1 VAPIGFRLYDQICAA
16 DETGSLQPGGTSERN
31 SIGTCTELGAE
42 HLRLRAK
49 NCWVPLLAIHLA
61 MAITC
66 GWFLLG
72 ASDVWKYCYAIPVR
86 DLWGVAV
93 WAAGLFSQTVVWRDQ
108 QLTLDADGT
117 IVSSARLL

>member
-1 VAPIGFRLYDQICAA
+1 
-16 DETGSLQPGGTSERN
+16 
-31 SIGTCTELGAE
+31 
-42 HLRLRAK
+42 
-49 NCWVPLLAIHLA
+49 